1 MAMKHEKF
9 IISFLRSD
17 LNFEKLNVPTNIIS
31 EVILVKAQ
39 AESKRLA
46 LITGPWRE

>member
-1 MAMKHEKF
+1 MFTKIK
-9 IISFLRSD
+9 
-17 LNFEKLNVPTNIIS
+17 IS